1 MDKKDTVM
9 MTIKALVSC
18 IPYVGGGIASIIGDC
33 YSDRK
38 EQRWLEFINDLQKD
52 IEKKQDKIV
61 REYVES
67 QDFFDVFE
75 NILRDAMNTR
85 TELKRKMLKNLIVS
99 SCTIPRTSY
108 ERTEEFQHL
117 IDVLSPTSLLIL
129 FVFYKFRDI
138 HMDAEKSNIEKIW
151 SEIRKI
157 TYCDDDVLLMDYIG
171 ELENRCL
178 IESFKNNTY
187 SVDGGTPLVGD
198 SPYITKRGL
207 SFYAYIT
214 LQNDEIFYDQVTA
227 HSLPKAQLNVDELSE
242 KMTIPL
248 EDIEAMFDK
257 KLENHPIIHYGTEEP
272 KELKNGEI
280 YLQIE

>member
-1 MDKKDTVM
+1 MDKKDTKM

-52 IEKKQDKIV
+52 IEKNQDKII

-75 NILRDAMNTR
+75 NILQDAMNTR
-85 TELKRKMLKNLIVS
+85 TELKRKMLKNLIVG
-99 SCTIPRTSY
+99 SCTIPHTSY

-117 IDVLSPTSLLIL
+117 IDVLTPTSLLIL

-138 HMDAEKSNIEKIW
+138 HMDSEKSNIEKIW
-151 SEIRKI
+151 NEIRK
-157 TYCDDDVLLMDYIG
+157 TTCCDDDALLMDYIG

-198 SPYITKRGL
+198 SPYITQKGL
-207 SFYAYIT
+207 SFYSYIT
-214 LQNDEIFYDQVTA
+214 LQNDEIFYNQETT
-227 HSLPKAQLNVDELSE
+227 HSLPKTQLNAAEFSDKSTVR
-242 KMTIPL
+242 L
-248 EDIEAMFDK
+248 EDIEAMMDE
-257 KLENHPIIHYGTEEP
+257 KLEKRPIVHYGTEEP